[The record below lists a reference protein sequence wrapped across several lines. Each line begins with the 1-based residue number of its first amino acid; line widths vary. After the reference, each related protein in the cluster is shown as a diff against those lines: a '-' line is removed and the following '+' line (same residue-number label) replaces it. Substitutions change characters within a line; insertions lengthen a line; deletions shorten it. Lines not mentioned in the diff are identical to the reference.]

1 MSKTL
6 ASKPRSSKPKSSK
19 PKSSKPKSKQRQ
31 ISNEP
36 GLARLVEDVID
47 KGANTAEEINRAIL
61 ELPVTV
67 LENLGLGDTA
77 SHVKKVQD
85 STIGA
90 IYTLI
95 RDINHKVADLAEDL
109 LEQKKAAKK

>member
-1 MSKTL
+1 MSKTTANKPKTSKPK
-6 ASKPRSSKPKSSK
+6 ASKPKASD
-19 PKSSKPKSKQRQ
+19 
-31 ISNEP
+31 EP
-36 GLARLVEDVID
+36 RLARLVEDVID

-61 ELPVTV
+61 DLPVTV
-67 LENLGLGDTA
+67 LENLGLGGTA
-77 SHVKKVQD
+77 QQVKKVQD

-109 LEQKKAAKK
+109 LEQKKAKRK

>member
-1 MSKTL
+1 MTKAT
-6 ASKPRSSKPKSSK
+6 SSKPKSSK
-19 PKSSKPKSKQRQ
+19 RKASA
-31 ISNEP
+31 EP
-36 GLARLVEDVID
+36 GLARLVEDIID
-47 KGANTAEEINRAIL
+47 KGANTAEEINRAVL
-61 ELPVTV
+61 DLPVTV

-77 SHVKKVQD
+77 EHVKKVQD

-109 LEQKKAAKK
+109 LDQKKAKKK

>member
-1 MSKTL
+1 MTKAT
-6 ASKPRSSKPKSSK
+6 SSKPKSSK
-19 PKSSKPKSKQRQ
+19 RKASA
-31 ISNEP
+31 EP
-36 GLARLVEDVID
+36 GLARLVEDIID

-61 ELPVTV
+61 DLPVTV

-77 SHVKKVQD
+77 EHVKKVQD

-109 LEQKKAAKK
+109 LDQKRAKKK

>member
-1 MSKTL
+1 MEKVITAIEAQKRNRQRVNVSLDGEFAFSLDRLTAAWL
-6 ASKPRSSKPKSSK
+6 KPGRK
-19 PKSSKPKSKQRQ
+19 
-31 ISNEP
+31 
-36 GLARLVEDVID
+36 L
-47 KGANTAEEINRAIL
+47 TAEEINRAIL
-61 ELPVTV
+61 DLPVTV

-77 SHVKKVQD
+77 SQVKKVQD

-109 LEQKKAAKK
+109 LEQKKSTRK

>member
-1 MSKTL
+1 MEGQDTT
-6 ASKPRSSKPKSSK
+6 P
-19 PKSSKPKSKQRQ
+19 
-31 ISNEP
+31 E
-36 GLARLVEDVID
+36 VEDEFTDV
-47 KGANTAEEINRAIL
+47 GGTNVLEEINRAIL

-109 LEQKKAAKK
+109 LEQKRAAKK

>member
-1 MSKTL
+1 MSKSP
-6 ASKPRSSKPKSSK
+6 ASKPKSNKPKSSK
-19 PKSSKPKSKQRQ
+19 GKVSGEPK
-31 ISNEP
+31 
-36 GLARLVEDVID
+36 LTRLVEDVID
-47 KGANTAEEINRAIL
+47 NGANTAEEINRAIL
-61 ELPVTV
+61 DLPVTV

-77 SHVKKVQD
+77 SQVKKVQD

-109 LEQKKAAKK
+109 LEQKKSTRK

>member
-1 MSKTL
+1 MSKAAANKPK
-6 ASKPRSSKPKSSK
+6 ASKSKSSK
-19 PKSSKPKSKQRQ
+19 RRISDEPK
-31 ISNEP
+31 
-36 GLARLVEDVID
+36 LARLVEDVID

-61 ELPVTV
+61 DLPVTV
-67 LENLGLGDTA
+67 LENLGLGDAA

-90 IYTLI
+90 IYALI

-109 LEQKKAAKK
+109 LEQRKSTSK